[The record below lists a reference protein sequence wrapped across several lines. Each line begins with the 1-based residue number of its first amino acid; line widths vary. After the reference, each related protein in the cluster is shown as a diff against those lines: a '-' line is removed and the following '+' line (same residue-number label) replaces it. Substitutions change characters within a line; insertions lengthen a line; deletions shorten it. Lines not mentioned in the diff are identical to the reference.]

1 MAEEETQPGELCVL
15 PGEVSVVR
23 TIGGGDTARLALQL
37 GVQGQPEVQEVLA
50 NNPGGC
56 GSTGLA
62 VFVAGDAVRAL
73 RHCEAGGEGETGL
86 AEGRTAGLVVGE
98 VVTVSGGQADLPAL
112 LLTEDPRGEVQQVS
126 GLLLTGGVV
135 VGASHRG
142 GSPDTRDHSHNNQAE
157 LGELSHLLTVE

>member
-1 MAEEETQPGELCVL
+1 MVL
-15 PGEVSVVR
+15 RE
-23 TIGGGDTARLALQL
+23 GGTPQSPPSPPSLPLTKGKISL
-37 GVQGQPEVQEVLA
+37 V

-73 RHCEAGGEGETGL
+73 RHCEAGGEGETRL

-98 VVTVSGGQADLPAL
+98 VVTVSGGQADLSAL

-126 GLLLTGGVV
+126 GLPLTGGVV
-135 VGASHRG
+135 VGESHRG
-142 GSPDTRDHSHNNQAE
+142 GGPDTRDHTHNNQAE
-157 LGELSHLLTVE
+157 LRELSHLLTVE